1 MDMMPSLAVRQ
12 PSIDRLSPIARLGAR
27 AGAAARPAYLQPV
40 PATTPDDDV
49 TARLQAIGVTLSFAR
64 GKTIVHD
71 GDPSLYVFKVVTGA
85 LRAVRLLPDGRRC
98 IIGFRLPGDFF
109 GFTDKALATDSIEV
123 LSDAKIVR
131 YPRAAFEAV
140 LNADAP
146 ASRHFF
152 DLLCQEL
159 CAAQDRLLML
169 GRKSAV
175 ERIATF
181 LLALADR
188 KSTGGNCRDL
198 DLPMTR
204 ADMAD
209 YLGLTIETVSRVLS
223 NLRNRCIIR
232 LTSTTHIIFNDRAA
246 LEAIRDVAA

>member
-1 MDMMPSLAVRQ
+1 MMTGLAVRQ
-12 PSIDRLSPIARLGAR
+12 PSMDRHPPVARFGIPAAR
-27 AGAAARPAYLQPV
+27 AARPAYLQPV
-40 PATTPDDDV
+40 PEPTPEDDV
-49 TARLQAIGVTLSFAR
+49 TARLQAVGTTLNVAR

-71 GDPSLYVFKVVTGA
+71 GDPSLYVFKVVSGA

-98 IIGFRLPGDFF
+98 ITGFRLPGDFF
-109 GFTDKALATDSIEV
+109 GFTDKTLATDSIEV
-123 LSDAKIVR
+123 LSDATLIR
-131 YPRAAFEAV
+131 YPRAAFEKI

-152 DLLCQEL
+152 NLLCQEL
-159 CAAQDRLLML
+159 SAAQDRLLML

-175 ERIATF
+175 ERLATF
-181 LLALADR
+181 LLAMADR
-188 KSTGGNCRDL
+188 KSGAGSCRDL

-223 NLRNRCIIR
+223 QLRGRRIIE
-232 LTSTTHIIFNDRAA
+232 LASTTRIVFKDRAA
-246 LEAIRDVAA
+246 LEAIRDVAG

>member
-1 MDMMPSLAVRQ
+1 MMTGLAVRQ
-12 PSIDRLSPIARLGAR
+12 PSMDRHSPIARFGITV
-27 AGAAARPAYLQPV
+27 RPAYLQPV
-40 PATTPDDDV
+40 PEATPEDDV
-49 TARLQAIGVTLSFAR
+49 TARLQAIGTTLNASR

-71 GDPSLYVFKVVTGA
+71 GDPSLYVFKLVGGA

-98 IIGFRLPGDFF
+98 ITGFRLPGDFF
-109 GFTDKALATDSIEV
+109 GFTDKAVATDSIEV
-123 LSDAKIVR
+123 LSDATLIR
-131 YPRAAFEAV
+131 YPRAAFEKV

-152 DLLCQEL
+152 NLLCQEL

-175 ERIATF
+175 ERLATF

-188 KSTGGNCRDL
+188 KAKVGTSDL

-223 NLRNRCIIR
+223 QLRSRRIIE
-232 LTSTTHIIFNDRAA
+232 LVSTTHIVFNDRAA
-246 LEAIRDVAA
+246 LEAIRDVAG